1 MTTYKLDLECQNQ
14 SNSSGNGLEEED
26 SEDTSLL
33 CAGKENNDGFART
46 KDDGGKGGLCILRFG
61 LCVV

>member
-26 SEDTSLL
+26 SEDTS
-33 CAGKENNDGFART
+33 
-46 KDDGGKGGLCILRFG
+46 
-61 LCVV
+61 